1 LYDLQ
6 TTNLADI
13 YPPPDAVNFDIPE
26 EEPECDHHGADHYTH
41 PVMEAPMEYPPSLN
55 CYDGHQ
61 ATSEKTFTKILKVSA
76 PAAQGRTSEVSIC
89 HHTCDIALAS

>member
-1 LYDLQ
+1 LYDVQ

-13 YPPPDAVNFDIPE
+13 YPPPDAVNVDIPE
-26 EEPECDHHGADHYTH
+26 EEPECDHGADHYTR
-41 PVMEAPMEYPPSLN
+41 PVMEAPMDYPPSLN